1 MKKTLIGLGCDP
13 VRAKFAK
20 EMWEPK
26 LNAEID
32 TCHD

>member
-1 MKKTLIGLGCDP
+1 MKKTLIGL
-13 VRAKFAK
+13 RAKFAK